1 MEDAGSGP
9 GARFRLREMTN
20 KRDTAKD
27 EAEQKKLIAEAKQ
40 MAEVHRRLNVLSEIL
55 WNHIF
60 GAKTFAQIIVFLWNL
75 NTFQNPKSKQG
86 FSTKVKLPSKA

>member
-27 EAEQKKLIAEAKQ
+27 EADQKKLIAEAKQ
-40 MAEVHRRLNVLSEIL
+40 MAEVNTRLSVFRTLEI
-55 WNHIF
+55 IF
-60 GAKTFAQIIVFLWNL
+60 KNSIL
-75 NTFQNPKSKQG
+75 
-86 FSTKVKLPSKA
+86 